1 MTSITKLLKTPLS
14 RICLVSLFF
23 INPAAAQVANYADPG
38 MGTGQHKEEI
48 VWLTWD
54 HVFTQ
59 GNFAASG
66 LQNGTNTGAIQNGVP
81 YNFTLPSNADFPGAA
96 TLTATF
102 NNISYNPT
110 QGPLNN
116 PLCSDLTRKNCGY
129 QPGNMQPDPP
139 LNQPGLNFNN
149 NAGSNG
155 IDNSWQGSAL
165 QYGYNVPGRETL
177 FSNIGTGPL
186 NEPGQDGQRID
197 FDVTL
202 SITVGG
208 ITIPVDFVFSDAETT
223 NGSQSGGYDE
233 SIRAT
238 TQAGA
243 DPWQLIEVVGSRYN
257 GTAAGGTTQ
266 GSNYQLSGLGT
277 NAVTIEDTE
286 QGWGSGSNAVP
297 VLLANNT
304 TNVAYSF
311 RFDNQTNGHQGIM
324 VGLLFPKD
332 HGDAPESY
340 GHVAHYQDMNANPQP
355 ALVNDSDLSLG
366 ALNSA
371 DNEQVSQFS
380 ANADGDD
387 NDADGDDEDAFS
399 TFPIYDN
406 SGTYT
411 LTVPYGNQT
420 NATATICGWIDFDLS
435 GAFGDSANERVC
447 APAPNGGSSATL
459 QFTGLPEFLDGTA
472 RFFSRFRICSIASQ
486 CNVPT
491 GLAAD
496 GEVEDYLLVADT
508 LPVTLASASTERTG
522 EKVKFDWSTSS
533 ELFNVGFQLWGL
545 DAADSKWEKLHGWLV
560 RSGSGNAV
568 EPQSYTKTVRVPK
581 TIKELTAVGISSVD
595 NDGTEHYYGPFNVG
609 QSYGNLNSLKP
620 IAWNHIRAQTDAQ
633 MLARGYIKDRV
644 HGYRKISTLSGSA
657 ASSAAGSQPFIE
669 FKIQASGL
677 YSITAQQLLTAGANW
692 QDIATRDIALTDH
705 QGKAV
710 VRHVSAKGT
719 GTGQARTLGA
729 QGEIYFYAKGVNN
742 KTGVYTDSS
751 VYRLV
756 IDRYKSLNPQYQGK
770 RGISDNYSAYYR
782 EQIVLENDNQY
793 NLASAGD
800 DPWLDTSVLSYADQ
814 SGSYAAALAVEADAM
829 WDQDSIVTL
838 GLGRGSQLTPVD
850 NDGDGIQDAEH
861 TLEGV
866 VLSSNGDGGL
876 LSLGTQQA
884 TGRGEWTVDFT
895 IPAET
900 PVTLFDGKAVVGGV
914 FKPGPGYAFSEVQV
928 DSIELSYA
936 RPYVARAGDDYLA
949 FEAPFDNASGYEVT
963 VPNTGWPLVF
973 AYSNGNL
980 VRIALESQ
988 QAQTAVDGTRQR
1000 QVRFAALAGAN
1011 IANAPVAYWVSGKN
1025 GLMRVNELSVKTIT
1039 SKSSLL
1045 TQANHAELLVVAHPA
1060 FMTPA
1065 LSNYAE
1071 FKRAQGMSVA
1081 IINYLEI
1088 VDAFGGGQPGPWALT
1103 KYLNAVHA
1111 QSSEFA
1117 HVLLVG
1123 GSSYDH
1129 TDKLGTGAMT
1139 FIPGHYAESAYSNHT
1154 VTDTPYV
1161 TAADMSLFAT
1171 IGRWPVR
1178 SDADLDSIIAS
1189 SMAWSAKDHA
1199 QGSALV
1205 IAEHTVAGEGID
1217 FAAALDG
1224 VAAQLPG
1231 SWTTD
1236 SVSVDAIRTKEPTLS
1251 LSQALSKAKGQ
1262 IISGLEAGPDIVMY
1276 NGHGTTSQL
1285 SNKGLFKAGDVA
1297 GIDSNG
1303 AQLWVPMSCYMTY
1316 FESTHVN
1323 TLAHQLL
1330 FSGKAV
1336 GISGAML
1343 LSNQSEN
1350 IATGKAL
1357 LDSTVNQGL
1366 SIGDAVKAHKTA
1378 QSTTQLNT
1386 NLSHLG
1392 DPTLRM

>member
-1 MTSITKLLKTPLS
+1 MKALYLKEKTNSFRLQINWILIVFLFVSNIACVYAQLVAGDIAIIAFDADSDDGFSFVVLAPDGIPAGEIIYFSDDGYQSGSGLDNTEGRITWVAGAAVPAGT
-14 RICLVSLFF
+14 IVDITCAN
-23 INPAAAQVANYADPG
+23 NPA
-38 MGTGQHKEEI
+38 
-48 VWLTWD
+48 
-54 HVFTQ
+54 
-59 GNFAASG
+59 SG
-66 LQNGTNTGAIQNGVP
+66 CSI
-81 YNFTLPSNADFPGAA
+81 A
-96 TLTATF
+96 T
-102 NNISYNPT
+102 SH
-110 QGPLNN
+110 
-116 PLCSDLTRKNCGY
+116 
-129 QPGNMQPDPP
+129 
-139 LNQPGLNFNN
+139 
-149 NAGSNG
+149 
-155 IDNSWQGSAL
+155 GSATESNQSFNL
-165 QYGYNVPGRETL
+165 SGSGDIVLAFVGSDQNTPSRFLTL
-177 FSNIGTGPL
+177 FSTEAYST
-186 NEPGQDGQRID
+186 EPTDIPPGLIDGVTAID
-197 FDVTL
+197 FDTNDNQDIILHNSIMSLDCSAVSPVACSALIYSNEANFSTQDGTGDQSIDGVFPDFSADVPPSIGAAPTPVTL
-202 SITVGG
+202 S
-208 ITIPVDFVFSDAETT
+208 
-223 NGSQSGGYDE
+223 
-233 SIRAT
+233 
-238 TQAGA
+238 
-243 DPWQLIEVVGSRYN
+243 
-257 GTAAGGTTQ
+257 
-266 GSNYQLSGLGT
+266 
-277 NAVTIEDTE
+277 AV
-286 QGWGSGSNAVP
+286 
-297 VLLANNT
+297 
-304 TNVAYSF
+304 
-311 RFDNQTNGHQGIM
+311 
-324 VGLLFPKD
+324 
-332 HGDAPESY
+332 
-340 GHVAHYQDMNANPQP
+340 
-355 ALVNDSDLSLG
+355 
-366 ALNSA
+366 
-371 DNEQVSQFS
+371 
-380 ANADGDD
+380 
-387 NDADGDDEDAFS
+387 
-399 TFPIYDN
+399 
-406 SGTYT
+406 
-411 LTVPYGNQT
+411 
-420 NATATICGWIDFDLS
+420 
-435 GAFGDSANERVC
+435 
-447 APAPNGGSSATL
+447 
-459 QFTGLPEFLDGTA
+459 
-472 RFFSRFRICSIASQ
+472 
-486 CNVPT
+486 
-491 GLAAD
+491 
-496 GEVEDYLLVADT
+496 
-508 LPVTLASASTERTG
+508 STERTG

-1111 QSSEFA
+1111 QSSEFV

-1139 FIPGHYAESAYSNHT
+1139 FIPGHYAKSTYSNYT

-1161 TAADMSLFAT
+1161 TAADTNLFAT

-1178 SDADLDSIIAS
+1178 SHADLDTIIAS
-1189 SMAWSAKDHA
+1189 SMAWSNTDHA

-1236 SVSVDAIRTKEPTLS
+1236 SVSVDAIRTKEPALS